1 MSQSTTTRE
10 TKGLE
15 NPDMIG
21 SLAVL
26 IATACWGTSGLF
38 VKLILANQEVS
49 ALALAFWRD
58 LSTFL
63 VLFIG
68 LRLMRPSWL
77 TVERK
82 DTLWLVG
89 LGASIGVF
97 HIFWN
102 LAVFL
107 NGAAVATVQQAAM
120 PAIVAIVA
128 WLIWDEPLSARK
140 ILAIALTFVGT
151 VLVSGVSVLGEADLT
166 VFGFLVGLGTP
177 ITYAS
182 WNLFI
187 KKIRDG
193 YNPFTTLTYGFGFG
207 ALVLLPIQFFTP
219 QPQGVPPS
227 TLLYFIGLIII
238 ATIGG
243 FSIYTFALGRL
254 QASVASI
261 LAMAEIPIVAVY
273 AYVLLGERMS
283 IDQVIGAVL
292 VVAGVLMLSRRR
304 KKRIRPTEREHPE
317 GYYNTVVEHE
327 P

>member
-1 MSQSTTTRE
+1 MSQSTTTYDE
-10 TKGLE
+10 KALE
-15 NPDMIG
+15 SPDLLG
-21 SLAVL
+21 TLAVL
-26 IATACWGTSGLF
+26 VATACWGTSALF

-63 VLFIG
+63 VLLIG
-68 LRLMRPSWL
+68 LRLLRPRWL
-77 TVERK
+77 KVKR
-82 DTLWLVG
+82 DDLLWLVG

-128 WLIWDEPLSARK
+128 WLIWGEPLTGRK
-140 ILAIALTFVGT
+140 IVAIVLTFVGT
-151 VLVSGVSVLGEADLT
+151 VLVSGVNVLGEADLT
-166 VFGFLVGLGTP
+166 LFGFLVGLGTP
-177 ITYAS
+177 VTYAG

-187 KKIRDG
+187 KKVRDG

-219 QPQGVPPS
+219 QPLGTPAS
-227 TLLYFIGLIII
+227 TLLHFVGLIII
-238 ATIGG
+238 STIGG
-243 FSIYTFALGRL
+243 FTIYTFALGRL
-254 QASVASI
+254 QASVATI

-273 AYVLLGERMS
+273 AYVLLGERMT
-283 IDQVIGAVL
+283 IDQAIGAVL

-304 KKRIRPTEREHPE
+304 KRQSGPKHS
-317 GYYNTVVEHE
+317 
-327 P
+327 

>member
-1 MSQSTTTRE
+1 MASQSTTRE
-10 TKGLE
+10 QKTVQP
-15 NPDMIG
+15 PDMIG

-26 IATACWGTSGLF
+26 VATACWGTSGLF
-38 VKLILANQEVS
+38 VKLILAHQEVS

-63 VLFIG
+63 VLLIG
-68 LRLMRPSWL
+68 LRLLRPRWL
-77 TVERK
+77 KVERE
-82 DTLWLVG
+82 DLLWLVG

-120 PAIVAIVA
+120 PAIVAIFA
-128 WLIWDEPLSARK
+128 WLVWREPLTGRK
-140 ILAIALTFVGT
+140 ILAIVLTFVGT
-151 VLVSGVSVLGEADLT
+151 VLVSGVNVLSEADLT
-166 VFGFLVGLGTP
+166 LFGFLVGLGTP
-177 ITYAS
+177 ITYAT

-187 KKIRDG
+187 KKVGRG

-207 ALVLLPIQFFTP
+207 ALVLLPIQFFIP
-219 QPQGVPPS
+219 QPHGVPS
-227 TLLYFIGLIII
+227 VTLLHFAGLIAI

-273 AYVLLGERMS
+273 AYVLLGERMTV
-283 IDQVIGAVL
+283 DQIIGAVL

-304 KKRIRPTEREHPE
+304 RK
-317 GYYNTVVEHE
+317 
-327 P
+327 

>member
-1 MSQSTTTRE
+1 MSPSTTRYE
-10 TKGLE
+10 KGTLQ
-15 NPDMIG
+15 NPDLTG

-26 IATACWGTSGLF
+26 AATACWGTSALF

-63 VLFIG
+63 VLLVG
-68 LRLMRPSWL
+68 LRLLRPTWL
-77 TVERK
+77 RVERE
-82 DTLWLVG
+82 DLPWLMG

-128 WLIWDEPLSARK
+128 WLIWREPLTWRK
-140 ILAIALTFVGT
+140 ILAILLTFIGT
-151 VLVSGVSVLGEADLT
+151 VLVSGVGVLGEADLT
-166 VFGFLVGLGTP
+166 LFGFLVGLGTP
-177 ITYAS
+177 VTYAS
-182 WNLFI
+182 WNLFV

-207 ALVLLPIQFFTP
+207 ALVLLPVQFFTP
-219 QPQGVPPS
+219 QPQGVPAA
-227 TLLYFIGLIII
+227 TLLHFAGLIGI

-273 AYVLLGERMS
+273 AYLLLGERMT
-283 IDQVIGAVL
+283 IDQIVGAAM

-304 KKRIRPTEREHPE
+304 RKQSQT
-317 GYYNTVVEHE
+317 
-327 P
+327 

>member
-1 MSQSTTTRE
+1 MSQSTATYDE
-10 TKGLE
+10 QALQS
-15 NPDMIG
+15 PDLLG

-58 LSTFL
+58 LATCL
-63 VLFIG
+63 VLLIG
-68 LRLMRPSWL
+68 LRLLRPRWL
-77 TVERK
+77 KVERK
-82 DTLWLVG
+82 DLLWLVG

-120 PAIVAIVA
+120 PAIVAIA
-128 WLIWDEPLSARK
+128 ARLIWDEPLTGRK
-140 ILAIALTFVGT
+140 IVAIVLTFVGT
-151 VLVSGVSVLGEADLT
+151 VLVSGVNVLGEADLT
-166 VFGFLVGLGTP
+166 LFGFLVGLGTP

-187 KKIRDG
+187 KKVRDG

-219 QPQGVPPS
+219 QPTGAPPS
-227 TLLYFIGLIII
+227 TLLHFAGLIVV

-254 QASVASI
+254 QASVATI

-273 AYVLLGERMS
+273 AYVLLGERMT
-283 IDQVIGAVL
+283 IDQIIGAVL

-304 KKRIRPTEREHPE
+304 
-317 GYYNTVVEHE
+317 
-327 P
+327 

>member
-1 MSQSTTTRE
+1 MSQSTTTYEKRSVE
-10 TKGLE
+10 S
-15 NPDMIG
+15 PDLLG

-26 IATACWGTSGLF
+26 LATAFWGTSGLF

-63 VLFIG
+63 VLLMG
-68 LRLMRPSWL
+68 LRLLRPNWLEVKRDDLPWL
-77 TVERK
+77 T
-82 DTLWLVG
+82 G

-120 PAIVAIVA
+120 PAIVAIAA
-128 WLIWDEPLSARK
+128 WLIWHEPLTGRK

-166 VFGFLVGLGTP
+166 LFGFLVGLGTP
-177 ITYAS
+177 ITYAA

-219 QPQGVPPS
+219 QPVGAALS
-227 TLLYFIGLIII
+227 TLLYFAGLIML

-254 QASVASI
+254 QASVATI

-273 AYVLLGERMS
+273 AYVLLGERMT

-292 VVAGVLMLSRRR
+292 VVMGVLMLSRRR
-304 KKRIRPTEREHPE
+304 RR
-317 GYYNTVVEHE
+317 
-327 P
+327 

>member
-1 MSQSTTTRE
+1 MASTTSQERA
-10 TKGLE
+10 GLE
-15 NPDMIG
+15 NPDLIAAG
-21 SLAVL
+21 AVL
-26 IATACWGTSGLF
+26 VATACWGTSALF
-38 VKLILANQEVS
+38 VKLILANQDVS

-58 LSTFL
+58 LATFL
-63 VLFIG
+63 TLLLGLGLFRRRWLIVHREDIG
-68 LRLMRPSWL
+68 WL
-77 TVERK
+77 I
-82 DTLWLVG
+82 G

-120 PAIVAIVA
+120 PAIVAVA
-128 WLIWDEPLSARK
+128 AWAIWREPLTVRK
-140 ILAIALTFVGT
+140 IMAILLTFVGT

-166 VFGFLVGLGTP
+166 LYGFLVGMGTP

-187 KKIRDG
+187 KKVRGG

-207 ALVLLPIQFFTP
+207 ALVLLPVQFFTP
-219 QPQGVPPS
+219 QPVDLPPV
-227 TLLYFIGLIII
+227 TLLHFAGLIII

-254 QASVASI
+254 QASVATI

-273 AYVLLGERMS
+273 AYVLLGERMTF
-283 IDQVIGAVL
+283 DQVLGALL
-292 VVAGVLMLSRRR
+292 VVVGVLMLSRRR
-304 KKRIRPTEREHPE
+304 KSLRQS
-317 GYYNTVVEHE
+317 
-327 P
+327 